1 MTDKPIKIP
10 GPDHPISIDVN
21 PSRVLVK
28 VGGKVIA
35 DTSDA
40 LTLREA
46 SYPPVQY
53 IPRRDVDMAALT
65 RSEHT
70 TYCPYKGDASYYSIP
85 AGGDRSRNAVW
96 TYEPHLRRWPRSRIT
111 SPSTRIVSTRSANRR
126 RWAGPGDSGRKAQ
139 QLRLDRSGPGESVCG
154 RGLDLM
160 PRAT

>member
-1 MTDKPIKIP
+1 MMADRLIKIP
-10 GPDHPISIDVN
+10 NPDHPISIEPN
-21 PSRVLVK
+21 RARVVVK
-28 VGGKVIA
+28 VGGKIIA

-96 TYEPHLRRWPRSRIT
+96 TYEAPFEAMSQIEDYVAFYP
-111 SPSTRIVSTRSANRR
+111 
-126 RWAGPGDSGRKAQ
+126 
-139 QLRLDRSGPGESVCG
+139 DRVDEIG
-154 RGLDLM
+154 
-160 PRAT
+160 

>member
-1 MTDKPIKIP
+1 MVDKPMKVMKIA
-10 GPDHPISIDVN
+10 GPDHPISIEAN
-21 PSRVLVK
+21 PSRVVVK
-28 VGGKVIA
+28 VGGKIIA

-85 AGGDRSRNAVW
+85 AGGDRSLNAVW
-96 TYEPHLRRWPRSRIT
+96 TYETPFG
-111 SPSTRIVSTRSANRR
+111 AM
-126 RWAGPGDSGRKAQ
+126 AQ
-139 QLRLDRSGPGESVCG
+139 IKDYVAFYPDRVDAIS
-154 RGLDLM
+154 
-160 PRAT
+160 